1 MTSGIGRGFAEVQ
14 ILKKVK
20 FNSLTIWNILIKFCI
35 HIFIYF
41 FFAFT
46 SFHNLSLL
54 ENTNNTKHFMHMREY
69 FNFLTALIGCF
80 GTQ

>member
-1 MTSGIGRGFAEVQ
+1 MTSGIGRGFAEFE

-35 HIFIYF
+35 HIFI

-54 ENTNNTKHFMHMREY
+54 EI
-69 FNFLTALIGCF
+69 NFLTALECVSRR
-80 GTQ
+80 